1 MKKSDSACRAIRAAT
16 TETQVVNA
24 VKEYLA
30 SLGPTELAFIPVE
43 LLAIGISEAEE
54 IVQSALQLVNREL
67 LGSHD
72 APAAGV
78 LKDASLVLST
88 AAQRLAALAKDEA

>member
-16 TETQVVNA
+16 TETQVVSA
-24 VKEYLA
+24 VREYLG
-30 SLGPTELAFIPVE
+30 SLGATELAVIPVE

-67 LGSHD
+67 LEVHD
-72 APAAGV
+72 APASGV

-88 AAQRLAALAKDEA
+88 AAQRLAALAKDAA